1 MIKINVLIDEKDWK
15 NFIRRPEFY
24 LKSKIKKINKYDY
37 FKRKKLEFS
46 VLLSANKEIKK
57 LNKKFRKKN
66 KITDVLSFPFYEKNI
81 LNKLLRKKNSIYLG
95 DIIINLNK
103 VLSRSKL
110 DFSEEKFNKLWIHG
124 FLHLLG
130 FKHKINADYSKMQ
143 KLENKFFKLIN

>member
-81 LNKLLRKKNSIYLG
+81 LNKLLRKK
-95 DIIINLNK
+95 
-103 VLSRSKL
+103 
-110 DFSEEKFNKLWIHG
+110 KFNL
-124 FLHLLG
+124 FRRY
-130 FKHKINADYSKMQ
+130 NY
-143 KLENKFFKLIN
+143 

>member
-1 MIKINVLIDEKDWK
+1 MIKVNVLIDEKSWK
-15 NFIRRPEFY
+15 NFIRHPEFY

-37 FKRKKLEFS
+37 FNKKKLEFS

-103 VLSRSKL
+103 VLSKPKL

-130 FKHKINADYSKMQ
+130 FKHKINTDYSKMK